1 MAEIYAAP
9 TGLVADATNYY
20 TIGLTWTNP
29 EADIK
34 VEIQR
39 KPSGGSYSTV
49 DIIDYDNTYTDTT
62 CSSNILYYYRVRYNQ
77 AGNTSPWST
86 ADSDYTYPKAP
97 TGVSTSWSGKTITIT
112 WANQDTYDYIRT
124 YYKLSSEPTTW
135 TTDTLTLTGTDVTR
149 NITVAVESTL
159 YDFRVCGYNSSS
171 GLISEYYLIESSK
184 SGVMAPTNLAGISG
198 GANSVGLTWTDNSSV
213 EDGYEV
219 YYKLTSASTWTLF
232 ETTVADATSSTVTGL
247 TAALS
252 YDFRVRAK
260 DGTAYSA
267 YTSTITIVVIAPPS
281 GTPGTPTATVTG
293 QTTLGLAWTDT
304 ATGLTRMY
312 IYQSTNGTDYTEV
325 TYVANGIQAYAVT
338 GLASYTT
345 YYYKLRA
352 WNTAGWS
359 TNYSAASTVV
369 TTTIDLDAP
378 TALSAEALSSTQV
391 KISFT
396 INAGNA
402 TRHYVERKVS
412 GSAYSVL
419 GYVNDGTTATYT
431 DGTCSAD
438 TEYTF
443 RIRAYN
449 GISGGYGDYSVP
461 VTKKTLAL
469 GVDTVRRNEQFF
481 AMGNVL
487 CIASETPQN
496 SFAAY
501 WRSKPMDMMEL
512 GDGDRL
518 KTVYVVQLEYEDTY
532 SAVPTTISLSTD
544 GGTTWTTSTESV
556 GSADETSKF
565 VNFYFAGVT
574 GKYITMKISVTSST
588 KGFTWTGIKLFYVPR
603 GEALETA

>member
-1 MAEIYAAP
+1 MAEIYTTP
-9 TGLVADATNYY
+9 TGLAAAATNYY

-29 EADIK
+29 EADIR

-39 KPSGGSYSTV
+39 KPSGGAYSTV
-49 DIIDYDNTYTDTT
+49 DIIDYDNLYLDST
-62 CSSNILYYYRVRYNQ
+62 CSSNTLYYYRVRYNDS
-77 AGNTSPWST
+77 GNTSPWST
-86 ADSDYTYPKAP
+86 VDSDYTYPKSPA
-97 TGVSTSWSGKTITIT
+97 TLNVSWVGKTATLT
-112 WANQDTYDYIRT
+112 WTNQDTYTYLRT
-124 YYKLSSEPTTW
+124 YYKLHSEPTTW
-135 TTDTLTLTGTDVTR
+135 TVDSLTLTGTDVTR
-149 NITVAVESTL
+149 NITVASESIS
-159 YDFRVCGYNSSS
+159 YDFKIYGYNSTSD
-171 GLISEYYLIESSK
+171 LVSEYDIIDGST

-219 YYKLTSASTWTLF
+219 YYKLTSATDWTLF
-232 ETTVADATSSTVTGL
+232 ETTAADATTSTVTGL

-252 YDFRVRAK
+252 YDFKVRAK

-267 YTSTITIVVIAPPS
+267 YTSTITIVVIAPPA
-281 GTPGTPTATVTG
+281 GTPGTPMATVTG
-293 QTTLGLAWTDT
+293 QTTLTLAWTDT

-312 IYQSTNGTDYTEV
+312 IYQSTDGVTYTEV
-325 TYVANGIQAYAVT
+325 TYVANAVQTYAVT

-359 TNYSAASTVV
+359 TDYSSASTVV
-369 TTTIDLDAP
+369 TTTIDLDPP
-378 TALSAEALSSTQV
+378 TAMSADALSSTQV

-431 DGTCSAD
+431 DGTCVAD

-449 GISGGYGDYSVP
+449 GTYAGYGDYSVP

-501 WRSKPMDMMEL
+501 WRSKPMDMAEL

-532 SAVPTTISLSTD
+532 SAIPTIVSLSTD